1 MSKYILDNKQI
12 KRALEEAALSITHH
26 KFRTHIKDF
35 ICSKEVL
42 FKERGFLKIFTSFI
56 KNSSRSWID
65 TPTLFW
71 GYATILADEKI
82 FHDFLATTFSHDI
95 YLNLTTSKYTSV
107 ARLKKM
113 VAGTNEVDCYPKLLS
128 HWEGDVYGFPL
139 AVRKH
144 LMIYFNVYPKPA
156 IPFTETPDAAYIY
169 EGEEQ
174 IFNDLPLLNA
184 YVTQHP
190 LDTTVTAFRVK
201 SSEINKL
208 KKNLGSEEFFPKGK
222 RTLGTIRH
230 TFLGNLFNKI
240 PRNIKNKDTLS
251 LLKYMFTETYS
262 ETKYKSVFD
271 IFSQYKLDKYAD
283 DIDVTAQYKIIKEFK
298 KLSPNQWYAFE
309 DYFLNF
315 QLDSEIEPF
324 NFYIA
329 NDKIY
334 GEYFSSYSNSRTKVE
349 QSKGLIHEHLINMPF
364 LKGTLFLWASFGL
377 MDIAYDEA
385 VTEPEFE
392 GDMLDDYRSLKYFK
406 LNNLGAYI
414 LELNP
419 NYIPPKIET
428 NDELFLSKDAL
439 VITTHEDN
447 KKAKMLLQDY
457 MNEVGE
463 NRYTTDYEKFMDNCY
478 SLAELKKK
486 ILDFKVLVGDTPSNW
501 QAFFDEIIEKIH
513 PVEEVEGYKIFKI
526 KNDPELIRLIAKD
539 EILKKWI
546 IKAEN
551 FHIILLEKDIYKL
564 RKRLRQLGYFSVI

>member
-1 MSKYILDNKQI
+1 MSRYILDNRQI
-12 KRALEEAALSITHH
+12 KRELEDADLSISHH

-35 ICSKEVL
+35 VCGNEVL

-56 KNSSRSWID
+56 NNSKKSWID
-65 TPTLFW
+65 NSTLLL

-82 FHDFLATTFSHDI
+82 FNDFLATTISRDI
-95 YLNLTTSKYTSV
+95 YLNFIISKYTST

-113 VAGTNEVDCYPKLLS
+113 VAGTNEVDCYPKLIS
-128 HWEGDVYGFPL
+128 HWEGDVYGLPL
-139 AVRKH
+139 TVRKH
-144 LMIYFNVYPKPA
+144 LMVYFNIYPKAA
-156 IPFTETPDAAYIY
+156 IPFTETPDTAYIY

-174 IFNDLPLLNA
+174 IFSDLPLLNA

-201 SSEINKL
+201 LSEINKL

-222 RTLGTIRH
+222 KSLGTIRH

-240 PRNIKNKDTLS
+240 PTKIRNRDTLFI
-251 LLKYMFTETYS
+251 LNYMFKEVYAT
-262 ETKYKSVFD
+262 TKYKSVFD
-271 IFSQYKLDKYAD
+271 IFSQYKLDKYFYEVND
-283 DIDVTAQYKIIKEFK
+283 DTQLKIIQEFK
-298 KLSPNQWYAFE
+298 KLSPNQWYPFE

-315 QLDSEIEPF
+315 QLDSNIEPF

-334 GEYFSSYSNSRTKVE
+334 GEYFYSYHTRV
-349 QSKGLIHEHLINMPF
+349 QIDPSKGSVHEHFVNIPF

-385 VTEPEFE
+385 VATPEFE

-414 LELNP
+414 LGLNP
-419 NYIPPKIET
+419 NYTPPKIET

-447 KKAKMLLQDY
+447 KKAKLLLQDY

-463 NRYTTDYEKFMDNCY
+463 NRYATDYEKFMDKCD
-478 SLAELKKK
+478 SLSALKKK
-486 ILDFKVLVGDTPSNW
+486 ILDFKILVGSTPPNW
-501 QAFFDEIIEKIH
+501 QIFFDEIVEKIH
-513 PVEEVEGYKIFKI
+513 PVEELEGYKIFKI

-551 FHIILLEKDIYKL
+551 FHIILLEKDVYKL
-564 RKRLRQLGYFSVI
+564 KKRLRQLGYFSVI